1 MPPIAA
7 LSKTMSNSLANTLSN
22 TLSKKMFDG
31 LRNWL
36 PKFLIARADDVAR
49 PLLDQD
55 EILDLRLRVL
65 SQQAQQAQSNNRF
78 DTAHQR
84 MGDSRSVH
92 RGYGLDYEESRAYQV
107 GDEPRYMNW
116 SLTAR
121 TGELF
126 MKVFRE
132 ERRPGVFILVDRRS
146 SMRFGTRT
154 RLKVTQAARAA
165 TCISFSAQQ
174 NHASVGGVILNVP
187 LQAPQWIKE
196 THGEQAALELIQ
208 AACTPCPPTFDSQK
222 NPRPSAAKEPDFSY
236 VLNML
241 QAMLTPGTTVYLI
254 SDFIDLEEQHRPRLM
269 QLAAENPVHA
279 IHIFD
284 PAEQQ
289 LPHVGRVRFQ
299 TPRDNQ
305 EIAIDT
311 NDTSINTAYEDAALN
326 HFSSRKQLFQALG
339 ITYTPLSTVT
349 DGIEPEL
356 LAL

>member
-1 MPPIAA
+1 MPSFAVF
-7 LSKTMSNSLANTLSN
+7 SN
-22 TLSKKMFDG
+22 TLPKKALAN

-36 PKFLIARADDVAR
+36 PKFLIADSDAVTQ
-49 PLLDQD
+49 PLLSR
-55 EILDLRLRVL
+55 EAVLDLRLRVL
-65 SQQAQQAQSNNRF
+65 SQQAQPNNHF

-92 RGYGLDYEESRAYQV
+92 RGYGLDYEESRAYQA

-146 SMRFGTRT
+146 TMRFGTRT

-174 NHASVGGVILNVP
+174 NHTSVGGVILNAP
-187 LQAPQWIKE
+187 PQAPQWIKE

-208 AACTPCPPTFDSQK
+208 AACAPCPPCPLTVDPQQ
-222 NPRPSAAKEPDFSY
+222 NPKPSAAKEADFSY

-241 QAMLTPGTTVYLI
+241 QAMLIPGTTVFLI
-254 SDFIDLEEQHRPRLM
+254 SDFIDLKEQHRPKLM
-269 QLAAENPVHA
+269 QLAAENPIHA

-289 LPHVGRVRFQ
+289 LPRVGRVRFQ
-299 TPRDNQ
+299 TSEDNQ
-305 EIAIDT
+305 DITIDT
-311 NDTSINTAYEDAALN
+311 NDTSINTAYEDAAQN

-339 ITYTPLSTVT
+339 ITYTPLSTVA
-349 DGIEPEL
+349 DSIETEL